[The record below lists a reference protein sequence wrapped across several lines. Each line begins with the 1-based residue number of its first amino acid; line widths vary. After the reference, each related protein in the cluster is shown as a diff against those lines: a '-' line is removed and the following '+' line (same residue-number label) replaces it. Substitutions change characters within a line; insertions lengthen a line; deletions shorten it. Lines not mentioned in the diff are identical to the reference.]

1 MKAVPISLPADLRQ
15 FADKQCQANHES
27 LAAYIRRLILEDQRR
42 SPAQVD
48 VEKCGGCGSTS
59 FSREPWGSPP
69 TGYERICNGCG
80 MRVVNHHATA

>member
-42 SPAQVD
+42 KETA
-48 VEKCGGCGSTS
+48 
-59 FSREPWGSPP
+59 
-69 TGYERICNGCG
+69 N
-80 MRVVNHHATA
+80 ATA